1 MRTNEKPQVKYKH
14 YRFNGTFCIALM
26 FSFIV
31 GGAIAKAEPYD
42 LEFCS
47 FLGGNKWE
55 RIQSVFVDA
64 DGFIYV
70 AGSTKSANF
79 PTTPGAYDRT
89 GSNNNSNDGF
99 VVKIAPDGEHLIWST
114 FLHGTN
120 RDDVYG
126 IHVDTNGYVFA
137 VGWTRSSNF
146 PTTPGTYDRTHNGDM
161 DIFITKIEPDG
172 SSLVYSTF
180 FGGSRVDQCRGGMDF
195 DAEGNIYLS
204 GYTDSLNFPTT
215 DGAIQ
220 QTFKGGY
227 GDAFVAKF
235 STDGSSLLFS
245 SYLGSTGPDHAFPGL
260 RLHSDGSIIVTGV
273 AGAADFPTTRG
284 AYQPVFAGSEISGVW
299 YGDVFVARFSLTPTH
314 EHILHYITFL
324 GGSGMEKSTAQHG
337 IALDKDGN
345 AVIAVTTHSTDFPT
359 TVNAYQKI
367 LKGKNNTCISK
378 LSLDGT
384 QLLGST
390 YFGGSPGNGYEP
402 SGLCIDARGNI
413 CVSGSIFG
421 NVNDHPTTS
430 DAFQRTSGG
439 QNETFFAVFSPN
451 LSELRYSSHFGGAGH
466 DRIRDLARNSAGELV
481 FGGDTYS
488 TNLPVADLTFQPDY
502 RGAGDAYIAKFKATR
517 LPIGDVYD
525 DDTVNFLDTLEI
537 ANNWLAFGLFDT
549 DLNDDSYTDF
559 FDYAILANHWQEKY
573 ILPGRGR

>member
-1 MRTNEKPQVKYKH
+1 MWTNEKPQIKNKH
-14 YRFNGTFCIALM
+14 YIFNGTVCTALM
-26 FSFIV
+26 FSFIA

-55 RIQSVFVDA
+55 RVQSVFVDA
-64 DGFIYV
+64 GGFIYA
-70 AGSTKSANF
+70 AGSTKSENF
-79 PTTPGAYDRT
+79 PTTSGAYDRT
-89 GSNNNSNDGF
+89 GSNNNSNEGF
-99 VVKIAPDGEHLIWST
+99 VAKIAPDGERLIWST
-114 FLHGTN
+114 YLHGSN

-126 IHVDTNGYVFA
+126 IHVDADGYVFA
-137 VGWTRSSNF
+137 VGWTRSPNF
-146 PTTPGTYDRTHNGDM
+146 PTTPGAYDRTHNGDM
-161 DIFITKIEPDG
+161 DIFITKLKPDG

-215 DGAIQ
+215 NGAIQ

-260 RLHSDGSIIVTGV
+260 RLHSDGSIIITGV

-284 AYQPVFAGSEISGVW
+284 AYQPVFAGTEISGVW
-299 YGDVFVARFSLTPTH
+299 YGDAFVARFSLTPAH

-359 TVNAYQKI
+359 TVDAYQKI
-367 LKGKNNTCISK
+367 LKGNNNICISK
-378 LSLDGT
+378 LSFDGT

-390 YFGGSPGNGYEP
+390 YFGGSPENGYEP
-402 SGLCIDARGNI
+402 SGLCIDSRGNI
-413 CVSGSIFG
+413 FISGSIFG
-421 NVNDHPTTS
+421 KVTDHPTTS

-439 QNETFFAVFSPN
+439 QDEAFFAVFSPN
-451 LSELRYSSHFGGAGH
+451 LSELRYSSHFGGSGH
-466 DRIRDLARNSAGELV
+466 DRIRDLARNCTGELV

-488 TNLPVADLTFQPDY
+488 TNLPVADLTFQTNY
-502 RGAGDAYIAKFKATR
+502 RGAGDAYIAKFKATK

-537 ANNWLAFGLFDT
+537 AKKWLAIGQFDT
-549 DLNDDSYTDF
+549 DLNGDRYTDF

-573 ILPGRGR
+573 ILSGRGR